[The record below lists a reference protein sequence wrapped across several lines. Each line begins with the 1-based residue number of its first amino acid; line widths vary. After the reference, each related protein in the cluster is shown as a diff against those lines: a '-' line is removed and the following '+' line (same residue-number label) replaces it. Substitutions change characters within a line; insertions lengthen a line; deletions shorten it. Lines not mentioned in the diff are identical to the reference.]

1 MSYAPVIIA
10 GAGPVGLATALGLAR
25 SGVEVKVLER
35 EAQISHSPRALAYLF
50 PVFPG
55 FERLGVL
62 EDLFRE
68 GLEVNGMN
76 FVVFDSGE
84 QIHHGLDPVAGH
96 VDFPCN
102 IHLGQDQVSRI
113 LLRHL
118 SAFPNVEICYNT
130 EVLGLEQDD
139 KGVTVELSRS
149 GERDSERTG
158 WLVGADG
165 AGSAVRRGLGLGFIG
180 STWAD
185 RFIATNIKYD
195 FESHGFKPANWV
207 LDPMY
212 GAIVAKITGA
222 GLWRYT
228 YRESADLPVETYESR
243 ISKHLAQAL
252 PDHGSYELMQS
263 APYKMHQR
271 SAESFRV
278 GRVLLAG
285 DAAHVTNPTGGLGL
299 MGGFLDAFVLYE
311 ALAAVIAG
319 TADDSILSAYAR
331 ERQRVFRDVVSPAA
345 TENKKM
351 VFDLD
356 DSQRRTQVLAW
367 LRDLAADP
375 DKRRVHL
382 MRMRE
387 TVTPSLLARV

>member
-1 MSYAPVIIA
+1 MNDVPVIVA

-25 SGVEVKVLER
+25 SGIEVKVLER
-35 EAQISHSPRALAYLF
+35 EAQVSHSPRALAYLF
-50 PVFPG
+50 PVFSG
-55 FERLGVL
+55 FDRLGVL
-62 EDLFRE
+62 EDLLRE
-68 GLEVNGMN
+68 GFKVNGMN
-76 FVVFDSGE
+76 FVIFDSGE
-84 QIHHGLDPVAGH
+84 QIHHDLDPVVGH
-96 VDFPCN
+96 VDFPFN
-102 IHLGQDQVSRI
+102 THLGQDQVSRI

-118 SAFPNVEICYNT
+118 SALPNVEICYNT

-139 KGVTVELSRS
+139 DGVTVKLSRS
-149 GERDSERTG
+149 GERDNERAG

-165 AGSAVRRGLGLGFIG
+165 ASSAVRRHLGLGFEG
-180 STWAD
+180 STWPD

-207 LDPMY
+207 VDPTY
-212 GAIVAKITGA
+212 GAIVAKINDA

-228 YRESADLPVETYESR
+228 YRESADLPAETYESR
-243 ISKHLAQAL
+243 IPEHLAQAL
-252 PDHGSYELMQS
+252 PGHGSYELMQS

-299 MGGFLDAFVLYE
+299 MGGFLDAFVLHE
-311 ALAAVIAG
+311 VLAAVIAG
-319 TADDSILSAYAR
+319 IADDSVLSVYAC

-345 TENKKM
+345 TENKKI
-351 VFDLD
+351 VFDLAD
-356 DSQRRTQVLAW
+356 QQRRTRILAG
-367 LRDLAADP
+367 LRDLATDP
-375 DKRRVHL
+375 DKRRVRL
-382 MRMRE
+382 MSMCE